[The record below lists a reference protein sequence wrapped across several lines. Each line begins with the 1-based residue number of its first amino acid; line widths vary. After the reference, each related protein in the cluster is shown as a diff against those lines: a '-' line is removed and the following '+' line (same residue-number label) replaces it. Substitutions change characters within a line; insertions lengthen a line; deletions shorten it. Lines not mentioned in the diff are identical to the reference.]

1 MIKMSVAI
9 DQNGMIGSGS
19 ELPWNFKDFP
29 EDMKHFRDLTLG
41 QTVIMGRG
49 CFESLG
55 SKPLKERTNII
66 VTSKPQKF
74 VGYYW
79 APTLTQAVE
88 TAEFLDSRDIILIG
102 GRGIYKE
109 ALQHAIPQEVY
120 VTLIENTFVAD
131 IEGNLGN
138 LSSNYNMTNIKS
150 FVGEDQDKT
159 PYHII
164 KYVRKF

>member
-19 ELPWNFKDFP
+19 ELPWDFRNFP
-29 EDMKHFRDLTLG
+29 EDMKHFRELTLG
-41 QTVIMGRG
+41 NSVVMGKG
-49 CFESLG
+49 CFESMG
-55 SKPLKERTNII
+55 SKPLRDRYNIV
-66 VTSKPQKF
+66 VTSDESISI
-74 VGYYW
+74 GSSS
-79 APTLTQAVE
+79 
-88 TAEFLDSRDIILIG
+88 LDKAIKIGEEVTKDTILIG

-109 ALQHAIPQEVY
+109 ALQRAIPEEVY

-150 FVGEDQDKT
+150 FVGLDEDKT

>member
-29 EDMKHFRDLTLG
+29 EDMKNFRELTLG
-41 QTVIMGRG
+41 NAVIMGRG

-55 SKPLKERTNII
+55 SKPLRDRYNIV
-66 VTSKPQKF
+66 VTSDRSICL
-74 VGYYW
+74 GMY
-79 APTLTQAVE
+79 APTSLKGALKIGEEV
-88 TAEFLDSRDIILIG
+88 AKDVILIG

-150 FVGEDQDKT
+150 FVGEDQDKS